1 MPIASA
7 RTRAR
12 IISLKPKRT
21 LSRWR
26 ADPVAE
32 LHIVTAMWT
41 DLVRPLYDAAADW
54 ALVAC
59 SALPIEPQRR
69 QRDHQKS
76 D

>member
-1 MPIASA
+1 MPFASA

-12 IISLKPKRT
+12 IVSFKPNCT
-21 LSRWR
+21 FAGWR

-32 LHIVTAMWT
+32 LHIVTAMWA
-41 DLVRPLYDAAADW
+41 DLVGPPYDAAADW
-54 ALVAC
+54 TLVARA
-59 SALPIEPQRR
+59 ALPIEPQSR